1 MGLRDY
7 ATIKTQIETKQ
18 SIVYLGIGK
27 VELVNDDA
35 EGAFFAVDVSD
46 VCTYPSPS
54 PLPLSS
60 SLYFCSSLPLFPRF
74 SPLPLSLFLSPPLSN
89 ISTQLP
95 EDALQKLTGSNARF
109 ADLRL
114 TAGEPTLPSTH
125 AGVLAQVREA
135 RRVEEDSRGG
145 ESRRRVEEERREDRE
160 RIERNSNSY

>member
-74 SPLPLSLFLSPPLSN
+74 SPLLPLPLFLSPPLSN

-135 RRVEEDSRGG
+135 RRVEEESRGGSRGG
-145 ESRRRVEEERREDRE
+145 ELRGRVEEERRGERE
-160 RIERNSNSY
+160 

>member
-18 SIVYLGIGK
+18 SIVYLGIGN

-60 SLYFCSSLPLFPRF
+60 SLYFCSSLPLSLPS
-74 SPLPLSLFLSPPLSN
+74 SPSLSFSPPLSN

-135 RRVEEDSRGG
+135 RRVEEESRGGSRGG
-145 ESRRRVEEERREDRE
+145 ELRGRVEEERRGERE
-160 RIERNSNSY
+160 